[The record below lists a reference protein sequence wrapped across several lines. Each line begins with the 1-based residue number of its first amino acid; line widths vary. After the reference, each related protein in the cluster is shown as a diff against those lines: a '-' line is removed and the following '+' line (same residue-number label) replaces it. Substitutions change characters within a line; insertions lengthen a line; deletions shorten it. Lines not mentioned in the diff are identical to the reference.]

1 MTRAVIFEEFGGS
14 EVLQVREVPEP
25 HAGEG
30 QIRVRVTAAGLN
42 PMDWKVA
49 SLPKAAELLGVT
61 LPSGFGADVAGVVD
75 EVGEGVSGYA
85 LGDRVYGGARFR
97 AVADFAVLTP
107 GTDSVQH
114 TPDGLPEVV
123 AGALDIAGRSAEAA
137 LDAIDVTAGDTVLI
151 GAAAGGVGVLAT
163 QLAVAAGARVV
174 GTASTP
180 NHDFLR
186 ELGAEPVIYGP
197 GLVDRVRVAA
207 PDGITAATDLWS
219 DEVVYAAIELGVA
232 PERIST
238 IVYSSTLP
246 DGVKANRVDF
256 AKPGALERIATALAD
271 GRLGLPIQATF
282 PIEQIRDAVELQRA
296 GHVRG
301 KVVITF

>member
-1 MTRAVIFEEFGGS
+1 M
-14 EVLQVREVPEP
+14 
-25 HAGEG
+25 
-30 QIRVRVTAAGLN
+30 
-42 PMDWKVA
+42 
-49 SLPKAAELLGVT
+49 
-61 LPSGFGADVAGVVD
+61 
-75 EVGEGVSGYA
+75 
-85 LGDRVYGGARFR
+85 
-97 AVADFAVLTP
+97 LTP

-114 TPDGLPEVV
+114 TPDGLPDVV
-123 AGALDIAGRSAEAA
+123 VGALDIAARSAEAA
-137 LDAIDVTAGDTVLI
+137 LDAIDVAAGDTVLI

-186 ELGAEPVIYGP
+186 ELGAEPVTYGP
-197 GLVDRVRVAA
+197 GLVDRVRAAA

-238 IVYSSTLP
+238 IVYSATLP

-282 PIEQIRDAVELQRA
+282 PIEQIRDAVELQRG